1 MSAIPKTFTKSARER
16 AIAHEVAGLEA
27 LSQAA
32 RHGGA
37 PVARIAKS
45 SATSLA
51 TYALTET
58 SPTVQAAREFGARLA
73 RTHAYSPAG
82 KRVFGEE
89 PPTFPARFGHVGHM
103 GSALLTMVPAD
114 SPARTFGEFYAEDR
128 LLPYIEAA
136 LKNGAFHSGDAEVI
150 ERLAER
156 LRDGVFDAPQPSL
169 VHTDAAL
176 LHGDLWAGNLL
187 WARADSIIDGA
198 GQANGSPS
206 YPAPGERRTT
216 GNSEPIGVVIDPA
229 CHGGHAESDLAQLHV
244 FGAHHVEHIY
254 AGYNEASPL
263 AEGWEERIGLHKL
276 HILII
281 HAALFGGSY
290 GSQTI
295 RTAKP
300 YL

>member
-1 MSAIPKTFTKSARER
+1 MNAIPKTFTKSAGER

-37 PVARIAKS
+37 PVARIAATS
-45 SATSLA
+45 ETSLA
-51 TYALTET
+51 TYAITET

-73 RTHAYSPAG
+73 FTHAYSPAG

-89 PPTFPARFGHVGHM
+89 PPTFPARFGHIGHM
-103 GSALLTMVPAD
+103 GSALLPMVPAD

-128 LLPYIEAA
+128 LLPYVEAA

-150 ERLAER
+150 ERLAQR
-156 LRDGVFDAPQPSL
+156 LRDGVFDAPQPHL

-187 WARADSIIDGA
+187 WARADSMVDGA
-198 GQANGSPS
+198 K
-206 YPAPGERRTT
+206 ERQTT
-216 GNSEPIGVVIDPA
+216 GNSGPIGVVIDPA

-244 FGAHHVEHIY
+244 FGARHVEHIY

-263 AEGWEERIGLHKL
+263 AEGWQERIGLHKL